1 MAFKQADVY
10 KEAIKILVRELA
22 PDPDKA
28 CTYCEYAS
36 MGERCP
42 GKCDRA
48 IHVAQVAIGNA
59 AIKKAAA
66 RLKYRGKFIEK
77 EVTDDA
83 EK

>member
-10 KEAIKILVRELA
+10 KEAIKILVQELA

-48 IHVAQVAIGNA
+48 IWLAQVTIGNA
-59 AIKKAAA
+59 AIKKAAV
-66 RLKYRGKFIEK
+66 RLKYRGKFQEEEDK
-77 EVTDDA
+77 
-83 EK
+83 